1 MADVVVAQWND
12 IASVERILAEH
23 PSAVAA
29 ILCEPVA
36 VNGGLIV
43 AQDGFLEALRQ
54 AATRSG
60 ALLVFDEVIT
70 GFRVALG
77 GAQERTGVRADLAMF
92 AKAIAG
98 GIALSAVT
106 GSRSVMAPIA
116 DGRLAHNGTFN
127 GNPIAMAAGVAS
139 LSHLVEH
146 RARRSIPSSTGSVS
160 GWRRRS
166 GPRPRG

>member
-12 IASVERILAEH
+12 IASVEQILAEH

-77 GAQERTGVRADLAMF
+77 GAQERTGVRADLAVF

-127 GNPIAMAAGVAS
+127 GNPIAMAAGS
-139 LSHLVEH
+139 
-146 RARRSIPSSTGSVS
+146 RRSATSSSTGRDSIRSSTDSAS

>member
-1 MADVVVAQWND
+1 M
-12 IASVERILAEH
+12 
-23 PSAVAA
+23 
-29 ILCEPVA
+29 
-36 VNGGLIV
+36 
-43 AQDGFLEALRQ
+43 
-54 AATRSG
+54 
-60 ALLVFDEVIT
+60 FDEVIT

-77 GAQERTGVRADLAMF
+77 GAQERTGVRADLAVF

-127 GNPIAMAAGVAS
+127 GNPIAMASRGRDAQPPRRAPGAA
-139 LSHLVEH
+139 LSGA
-146 RARRSIPSSTGSVS
+146 RPARRAVG
-160 GWRRRS
+160 GGAR